1 MNLNEYFEFKKVER
15 QVDKE
20 LQKETGMTEEEM
32 TIIHYLFKRN
42 GESIA
47 IKHLVEETGLK
58 YGVANRAIN
67 KLYIDQSIGKERRI
81 EDQRTVYVTMNNEQF
96 ENAMLVIDALEE
108 KLSSLEQEENHRP
121 LQ

>member
-81 EDQRTVYVTMNNEQF
+81 EDQRTVYVTMNNEQI

-121 LQ
+121 IQ